1 MPRYVFL
8 ALAAGCLLQRTVE
21 IARNDRRVL
30 GRRQS
35 GTAIAI
41 TVLFLGFTVSSVV
54 ETFVAGRDFNPSI
67 SIAGGCLF
75 AAGFAIRR
83 WVLQSLGKLW
93 AIDVDLKP
101 DHDLVT
107 TGPYR
112 FCRHPNYSAM
122 LLEMVGICLMGNA
135 YATLVVFF
143 PLYVVALA
151 ARMRIEETALVARF
165 GDQYREYRQR
175 TFALWPTLRRSGR

>member
-1 MPRYVFL
+1 MHRFVFL
-8 ALAAGCLLQRTVE
+8 AIAAVCLLQRTVE

-30 GRRQS
+30 VRRPS

-41 TVLFLGFTVSSVV
+41 TVLFLGFTVGSVV
-54 ETFVAGRDFNPSI
+54 ETFVAGRDFSPSI
-67 SIAGGCLF
+67 SVAGVCLF

-83 WVLQSLGKLW
+83 CVLRALGKLW

-101 DHDLVT
+101 DHDLIT

-112 FCRHPNYSAM
+112 FCRHPNYAAM
-122 LLEMVGICLMGNA
+122 LLEMVGFCLIGNA
-135 YATLVVFF
+135 YVTLVVFF
-143 PLYVVALA
+143 PLYLFALA
-151 ARMRIEETALVARF
+151 ARIRIEEAALLERF
-165 GDQYREYRQR
+165 GERYRAYRQT